1 MSSSDKPAL
10 RVDWCTHEAARYAVE
25 HWHYSRRMPM
35 PPLVKVGAWEGG
47 KYVGCVLFARGA
59 NMNIGAPYGL
69 TTTEV
74 AELVR
79 VALTKHEHEVSRV
92 VALAVR
98 FLRKQSTGLRLLV
111 SYADPAEG
119 HHGGIYQAMGW
130 TYDGTSAEAVQ
141 FFHEGKWKHQR
152 EVTAV
157 SFASTGQPGSGK
169 VKNCRDLPQRRM
181 PGKHRYLLA
190 LDDDMKRRI
199 LPLSKPY
206 PKRAETSSP
215 DGAPGGEG
223 GATPTSALHDKL

>member
-10 RVDWCTHEAARYAVE
+10 RVDWCTFDAAKYAVE
-25 HWHYSRRMPM
+25 HWHYSKSMPAGA
-35 PPLVKVGAWEGG
+35 LIKIGAWEGG
-47 KYVGCVLFARGA
+47 TFVGCVLFGRGA
-59 NMNIGAPYGL
+59 NNHIGSPYGL
-69 TTTEV
+69 GATEV

-79 VALTKHEHEVSRV
+79 VALTKHRHEVSRV

-98 FLRKQSTGLRLLV
+98 FVRKQSPGLRLLV
-111 SYADPAEG
+111 SYADPSEG

-130 TYDGTSAEAVQ
+130 TYVGRTSGT
-141 FFHEGKWKHQR
+141 GT
-152 EVTAV
+152 TAV
-157 SFASTGQPGSGK
+157 LMPSGETMHK
-169 VKNCRDLPQRRM
+169 RTVSARYGRIDLRALGARLVQHEQ
-181 PGKHRYLLA
+181 KHKYLLA

-223 GATPTSALHDKL
+223 GATPTSALHDKP